1 MALAARCPHCRA
13 LFRVV
18 ADQLKLRGGLVR
30 CGECRRVFDA
40 IGSLSYVDDHALVK
54 ERAEAPV
61 AGAAA
66 AGPPVPVPAAAR
78 PLRPREPAAPT
89 AVPASPRVVR
99 PVQAV
104 RRSGSPAGEIRDE
117 LAVPTLFGIA
127 EEPPEPTPHK
137 ETAAP
142 DSGQAEPASRPRKR
156 GLMASIEAQLALAGY
171 RKRGA
176 APADHEAAA
185 SEATESQDSAL
196 TAPSFLPTED
206 QERQEKLRR
215 GLAIACV
222 PLAIL
227 AAVQIGLAMRE
238 DALESWPSMRPLL
251 AGACS
256 LFGCTAG
263 WPEHAELL
271 TIIGSELAS
280 IPGTDVI
287 ELNAAIRSRAGFIM
301 ALPAIEVTLTDTQ
314 NRVLAR
320 KVFMPADYL
329 ASTGEPS
336 SRIDEGLAPGSD
348 LSVRLVF
355 EARGLNAS
363 GFVLYPFYL

>member
-40 IGSLSYVDDHALVK
+40 IGSLSYVDDHALIK
-54 ERAEAPV
+54 ERTEAPV
-61 AGAAA
+61 SGAAA
-66 AGPPVPVPAAAR
+66 SGPPVPVPAAAR
-78 PLRPREPAAPT
+78 PRETIAPAAVGGSP
-89 AVPASPRVVR
+89 PRVVR
-99 PVQAV
+99 PVQTG
-104 RRSGSPAGEIRDE
+104 RRSAAASSEIRDE

-127 EEPPEPTPHK
+127 EEPDQGLPQDS
-137 ETAAP
+137 AGP
-142 DSGQAEPASRPRKR
+142 DSERAQPHSRAARAAAGP
-156 GLMASIEAQLALAGY
+156 GSIESQLAAAGY
-171 RKRGA
+171 RQRTTVQPESEESEQAG
-176 APADHEAAA
+176 EARD
-185 SEATESQDSAL
+185 SQL

-206 QERQEKLRR
+206 QERQQKLNRWLR
-215 GLAIACV
+215 FGCI
-222 PLAIL
+222 PLAVL
-227 AAVQIGLAMRE
+227 AVLQIGLALRNDE
-238 DALESWPSMRPLL
+238 LESWPSLRPLL
-251 AGACS
+251 AHACS
-256 LFGCTAG
+256 LFGCTAS
-263 WPEHAELL
+263 WPQHAELL

-314 NRVLAR
+314 SRILAR
-320 KVFMPADYL
+320 KVFLPADYL

-348 LSVRLVF
+348 LSVRLLF